1 MAGAVG
7 KDAGRAAACDAAVAE
22 GRAAAGAAGK
32 KLVPCAR
39 GRWSAEQIRS
49 SMLLYAVTDR
59 AWLRGRELRDCV
71 RDAIAGGA
79 TFVQLREKHAGHDEV
94 LSLARELKAVCAEA
108 GVPFVIDDD
117 VELAAEVGADGVHV
131 GQSDMACA
139 AATGSPTGMNIH
151 RNTYAMTPAP
161 NARAAAANASRTSH
175 TGAPRCRLTPRH
187 TPTRT
192 RPFRG
197 RINGRLGAADGGWAR
212 RACHCVRRGACGCR
226 YGLFG
231 WIMVPL
237 CASGE
242 DDMGHNAPVQG
253 TIRVSPDACG
263 GRLLL

>member
-94 LSLARELKAVCAEA
+94 LSLARELKAVCAAA

-139 AATGSPTGMNIH
+139 AARRSCWRP
-151 RNTYAMTPAP
+151 
-161 NARAAAANASRTSH
+161 SR
-175 TGAPRCRLTPRH
+175 
-187 TPTRT
+187 
-192 RPFRG
+192 
-197 RINGRLGAADGGWAR
+197 
-212 RACHCVRRGACGCR
+212 
-226 YGLFG
+226 
-231 WIMVPL
+231 
-237 CASGE
+237 
-242 DDMGHNAPVQG
+242 
-253 TIRVSPDACG
+253 
-263 GRLLL
+263 

>member
-1 MAGAVG
+1 MPPSIDGSLPSSASNRDHASPRPPTATASGTISSRPPANDSSTLMAMNTRPANATSEGFGARR
-7 KDAGRAAACDAAVAE
+7 RAAASPSEESSASLRPLSPAVPAYAALPRESGSAKPVE
-22 GRAAAGAAGK
+22 AA
-32 KLVPCAR
+32 
-39 GRWSAEQIRS
+39 
-49 SMLLYAVTDR
+49 
-59 AWLRGRELRDCV
+59 
-71 RDAIAGGA
+71 
-79 TFVQLREKHAGHDEV
+79 
-94 LSLARELKAVCAEA
+94 
-108 GVPFVIDDD
+108 
-117 VELAAEVGADGVHV
+117 
-131 GQSDMACA
+131 SDMACA

>member
-139 AATGSPTGMNIH
+139 AARSVLGEDAIVGVSAQTVEEALDAEAAGADYLGVGALHPTPTKPDAVDVTMDELRRICDAVSIPVVGIGGVDAASAHELAGTGVDGGAVVSAIF
-151 RNTYAMTPAP
+151 AADDC
-161 NARAAAANASRTSH
+161 RAAAE
-175 TGAPRCRLTPRH
+175 
-187 TPTRT
+187 
-192 RPFRG
+192 
-197 RINGRLGAADGGWAR
+197 
-212 RACHCVRRGACGCR
+212 
-226 YGLFG
+226 GL
-231 WIMVPL
+231 VSVL
-237 CASGE
+237 REAVGE
-242 DDMGHNAPVQG
+242 
-253 TIRVSPDACG
+253 
-263 GRLLL
+263 